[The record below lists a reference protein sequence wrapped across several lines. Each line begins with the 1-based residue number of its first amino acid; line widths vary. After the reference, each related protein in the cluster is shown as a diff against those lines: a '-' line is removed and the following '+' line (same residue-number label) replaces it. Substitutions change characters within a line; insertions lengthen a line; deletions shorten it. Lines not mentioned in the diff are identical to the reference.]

1 VTWILTV
8 ACSAAAMAA
17 DKPPLPPHEATYE
30 VLRHGKKVGELMMTL
45 EQLDTGIWHYRSD
58 TRATAWWA
66 RALNV
71 AAEEAA
77 HFVWRGDRIMML
89 TYHHAQRIP
98 ANNRFFQ
105 HRTDWEAGTTEVRTE
120 NGRQT
125 IQLVD
130 NMVDPLSL
138 RLQLAVNLA
147 DEQMRRS
154 THDFTLLD
162 RDEEGDSID
171 WVNAGMAVALAVADS
186 APDLTGSRWEFYEL
200 SADYDGTALSEVF
213 GFSGSIVD
221 IDQEG
226 NVSFDPFR
234 DVAVVR
240 NAAGTPERA
249 VTFEESAPAE
259 ALSLT
264 TAAGGQVTFQQDSA
278 IMSGFVSADG
288 QIMTLLVTDATANDS
303 GLILGF
309 RRSG

>member
-1 VTWILTV
+1 MTWILTV
-8 ACSAAAMAA
+8 VCSTAAMAA

-45 EQLDTGIWHYRSD
+45 EQLDNGIWHYRSD

-147 DEQMRRS
+147 DEKMRRA

-162 RDEEGDSID
+162 RDE
-171 WVNAGMAVALAVADS
+171 VKHKQYA
-186 APDLTGSRWEFYEL
+186 F
-200 SADYDGTALSEVF
+200 DG
-213 GFSGSIVD
+213 
-221 IDQEG
+221 
-226 NVSFDPFR
+226 
-234 DVAVVR
+234 
-240 NAAGTPERA
+240 
-249 VTFEESAPAE
+249 EESIEVPAGCFDTVRLRRLE
-259 ALSLT
+259 DPDSDKNNLSWHAEDFHWMPVRILRQDDGEDKLDLRLMETDLAL
-264 TAAGGQVTFQQDSA
+264 GGC
-278 IMSGFVSADG
+278 
-288 QIMTLLVTDATANDS
+288 
-303 GLILGF
+303 
-309 RRSG
+309 